1 MPAFLLTLIL
11 TLAMLLVIGV
21 HTSTQRV
28 FQVLAAAIVIF
39 VASIILTPTAAG
51 ILTPA
56 GPARTSNGYILRDDS
71 GRALYSQE
79 GMRSLQSAEAA
90 LGSVT
95 YLCASLACA
104 SLLLLLYRFFA
115 VGMDTARR
123 PPIPFEEKRKK

>member
-1 MPAFLLTLIL
+1 MPAFLLTLVL

-28 FQVLAAAIVIF
+28 FQVLVATIVIF
-39 VASIILTPTAAG
+39 VASIMLAPTASS

-56 GPARTSNGYILRDDS
+56 GPARSSNGQILRDDS
-71 GRALYSQE
+71 GRVLYSQDN
-79 GMRSLQSAEAA
+79 MRSFQSTEAA

-123 PPIPFEEKRKK
+123 PPLPFEDKKKK